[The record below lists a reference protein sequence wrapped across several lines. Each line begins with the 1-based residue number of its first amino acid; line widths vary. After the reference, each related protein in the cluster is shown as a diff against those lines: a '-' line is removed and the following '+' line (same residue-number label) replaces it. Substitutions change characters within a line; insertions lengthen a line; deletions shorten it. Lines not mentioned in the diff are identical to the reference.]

1 MSMMKDMASVAVL
14 IGDVVG
20 SREIKPRSR
29 LHERLRAVLDEV
41 NDTTAPLQPL
51 RITVG
56 DEFQGAY
63 ADLGTAVAA
72 TLTLRLALLPLADL
86 RHGIGWGPVEVLQQ
100 QPRVEDGPGWWAAR
114 EAIEAVK
121 RDQQTPALRG
131 VRTAVRHADGQ
142 TAAATNAA
150 LMLRDDRV
158 SGLSVRS
165 RTLLA
170 GLVAGRSQAELAAEE
185 GISASAISQRVRN
198 DGLGVLVAS
207 HRLWTDEEEKR

>member
-1 MSMMKDMASVAVL
+1 M
-14 IGDVVG
+14 
-20 SREIKPRSR
+20 
-29 LHERLRAVLDEV
+29 
-41 NDTTAPLQPL
+41 
-51 RITVG
+51 
-56 DEFQGAY
+56 
-63 ADLGTAVAA
+63 
-72 TLTLRLALLPLADL
+72 TLRLALLPLADL

-131 VRTAVRHADGQ
+131 VRTAVRHADGE
-142 TAAATNAA
+142 AAAAINAA